1 MDWVYKAG
9 RLDATPWT
17 WVSGKVSMRRL
28 SLRRDAKEKTEMAK
42 MHAAVWAALTALVA
56 APALAASA
64 PDGKP
69 KPGYWEVGEV
79 ATLLFSAK
87 KVEHRCL
94 VTSEINKFLNGPSNR
109 HYDCTYPTRSTADG
123 RIRLKGSCATKKGQ
137 VAYVTAQGTYS
148 PTTFKLVMSI
158 STKIGGIPLS
168 GKATTEA
175 KRLGDTCPA
184 DALRSDEAKLALGSS
199 NTPD

>member
-1 MDWVYKAG
+1 M
-9 RLDATPWT
+9 T
-17 WVSGKVSMRRL
+17 
-28 SLRRDAKEKTEMAK
+28 K
-42 MHAAVWAALTALVA
+42 MHVAVFVAALSALVA
-56 APALAASA
+56 AQAHAASG

-69 KPGYWEVGEV
+69 MPGYWEVGEV
-79 ATLLFSAK
+79 ATLLFSA

-109 HYDCTYPTRSTADG
+109 HYDCTYPTRATSDG

-137 VAYVTAQGTYS
+137 VAYVTAQGSYS
-148 PTTFKLVMSI
+148 PTTFKLVMAI

-184 DALRSDEAKLALGSS
+184 DALRSDEAKQALGSS
-199 NTPD
+199 NTPN